1 MITKMTQNL
10 RKSMEAMIQK
20 IQGMFNK
27 DLEETKH
34 KQMNSEITKMKNT
47 LIEVNSRITEAG
59 GWVNDLEGRTVEI
72 TVTEQS

>member
-20 IQGMFNK
+20 IQGMFNT

-34 KQMNSEITKMKNT
+34 KQ
-47 LIEVNSRITEAG
+47 A
-59 GWVNDLEGRTVEI
+59 D
-72 TVTEQS
+72 EQ